1 MKPSTEKLHKSAL
14 LAVACKTILLGVCD
28 DLKET
33 TLYKHATKQKVN
45 SLTDE
50 LEKFVSQMYKGIS
63 EEEELQFNALVRTVE
78 NAAYLMASMS
88 PSEIDRLNALLLA
101 YKNGEVYEASSDKA
115 MSGMI
120 NQKRVRKVEPELIN

>member
-1 MKPSTEKLHKSAL
+1 MSRPTEKLHKSAL

-33 TLYKHATKQKVN
+33 TLYKQATKQKVN

-50 LEKFVSQMYKGIS
+50 LERFVAQMYKGIS
-63 EEEELQFNALVRTVE
+63 EDEEQQFNALVRTVE

-88 PSEIDRLNALLLA
+88 PTEIDRLNSVLLA
-101 YKNGEVYEASSDKA
+101 YKNGEIYEASSDKA
-115 MSGMI
+115 MTGMI
-120 NQKRVRKVEPELIN
+120 NQRRVKKVEPVY